1 MEYTKLRM
9 LKTSEIENM
18 EGEHG
23 SLEEQV
29 VAELARQNFHVCCA
43 ESCTGGMLSA
53 TLINVSGASAVLN
66 EGYVTYSNEAKH
78 RLLGV
83 SDETLATLGAVSY
96 ETAAQMAQGA
106 AKAAGAWIG
115 LSTTGIAGPTGGTP
129 EKPVGLVYIG
139 LSFGDTVSVAE
150 CHFTGERAMIRQQTV
165 KQVLALLLQRLQT
178 HDEIIKNRDEI
189 F

>member
-1 MEYTKLRM
+1 MDFTT
-9 LKTSEIENM
+9 LKMIEASEIEKM
-18 EGEHG
+18 EQEHG
-23 SLEEQV
+23 SIEEQV
-29 VAELARQNFHVCCA
+29 VAELSKQQFHVCCA
-43 ESCTGGMLSA
+43 ESCTGGLLSA

-83 SDETLATLGAVSY
+83 SDETLETLGAVSF

-139 LSFGDTVSVAE
+139 LAFGDAVSVAE

-165 KQVLALLLQRLQT
+165 KQALALLLQRLQF
-178 HDEIIKNRDEI
+178 HSEIIENRAEV